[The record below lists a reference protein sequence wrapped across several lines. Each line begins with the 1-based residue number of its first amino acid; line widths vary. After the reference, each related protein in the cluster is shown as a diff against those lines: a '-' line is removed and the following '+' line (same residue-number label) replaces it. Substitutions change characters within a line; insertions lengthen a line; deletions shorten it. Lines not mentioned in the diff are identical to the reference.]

1 MKMAK
6 LQKSTLDPTKI
17 SGRCGRLKCCLRYEY
32 DTYEEYQ
39 RELPPVG
46 SRVVTKQGTGHV
58 LAQEVLARRVLV
70 EFEDHRRIPVTVEDV
85 MTILTGGRKPPVE
98 QE

>member
-1 MKMAK
+1 
-6 LQKSTLDPTKI
+6 
-17 SGRCGRLKCCLRYEY
+17 LRYEY

-46 SRVVTKQGTGHV
+46 SRVVTRQGTGQV
-58 LAQEVLARRVLV
+58 LAQEILARRILV

-85 MTILTGGRKPPVE
+85 MTVLTGGRPASARD
-98 QE
+98 